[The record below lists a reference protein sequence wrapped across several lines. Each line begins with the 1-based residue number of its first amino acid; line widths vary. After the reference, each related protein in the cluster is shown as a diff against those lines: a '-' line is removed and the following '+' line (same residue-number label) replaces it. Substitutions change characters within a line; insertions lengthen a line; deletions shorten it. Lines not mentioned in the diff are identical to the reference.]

1 MFLLQRVHYKIQLQ
15 SMYKDEKE
23 PVPKGLSHQIKK
35 NSPEDGDFGTLIY
48 IVSGVNAANQLT
60 GRFDPEI
67 GDTLLKDTRML
78 AEFLCDTEIE
88 FMACSPQRRARAT

>member
-1 MFLLQRVHYKIQLQ
+1 MVPNQ
-15 SMYKDEKE
+15 SKR
-23 PVPKGLSHQIKK
+23 GLVGS
-35 NSPEDGDFGTLIY
+35 SRGDRAEDSTLIY

-67 GDTLLKDTRML
+67 GDVLLKDTRAL